1 MILKGFKTNHIKGN
15 TLTQYDNEMIVIAKT
30 KLDRSFE
37 KEFTIDN
44 KALETI
50 LKIGKLE
57 QIDFVDDKKIRINK
71 GGKQYTTNL
80 IENPNFELNMGNQIY
95 VGKYKLDHL
104 LKASKCVSTNE
115 SQTNYKGVMF
125 DKNQNVYGVDNFRV
139 YFNSIDNNRNFDKPC
154 FSVSTSF
161 IKQLTNISNKNV
173 NNICLQFTNTYVG
186 TELDDNTSIFS
197 RLFNF
202 NCPDLKP
209 IIETPL
215 NKKIIFKCN
224 EDLNILTTTLVT
236 IENDNLKK
244 TITFTFQDDIN
255 KFACKFESSGDDFK
269 VINCFNFIKDFI
281 KLNNEENVIEA
292 NDNGLMKLNGR
303 FMIAP
308 IRGI

>member
-1 MILKGFKTNHIKGN
+1 MILKGFKTNHVKGN

-30 KLDRSFE
+30 KLDRTFE

-57 QIDFVDDKKIRINK
+57 DIEYVDDTKIRIKND
-71 GGKQYTTNL
+71 GKEYTTNL

-95 VGKYKLDHL
+95 VSKYKLDHL

-125 DKNQNVYGVDNFRV
+125 DKNQNVYGVDNLRI
-139 YFNSIDNNRNFDKPC
+139 YFNSIDKNTNYEIPQ
-154 FSVSTSF
+154 FSVTPNFFKHLISDEVDLYFTS
-161 IKQLTNISNKNV
+161 
-173 NNICLQFTNTYVG
+173 TYVG
-186 TELDDNTSIFS
+186 TVIDDNTMIYS
-197 RLFNF
+197 RLSSSS
-202 NCPDLKP
+202 CPDLKP

-224 EDLNILTTTLVT
+224 EDLNILTATLVT

-269 VINCFNFIKDFI
+269 ARHSFNFIKDFI
-281 KLNNEENVIEA
+281 KLNDEENVIETK
-292 NDNGLMKLNGR
+292 DNGMMKLNGN
-303 FMIAP
+303 FIIAP
-308 IRGI
+308 IREI